1 VRRPTHEGRSRT
13 GSEAETVNVLVLHN
27 AYRQAGGEDAVV
39 AREQALLAAHGHA
52 VSVHVVSNERIH
64 APWTTLT
71 AGWQAVYSRRAQR
84 EVAAAIARVRPE
96 IVHVHNFFPLLTPSV
111 YDACR
116 AACVPVV
123 QPLHNY
129 RLSCVNAQFFRQG
142 RVCEDCLG
150 KAVPWPGVLHACYR
164 QSRSA
169 SMATAAM
176 LSLHRLWGTWTTK
189 VDLYVALT
197 EFARAK
203 FIQGGLPAH
212 KVVVKPNFVFPDPGP
227 GTAGGAYVLFVGRL
241 SPEKGVSTLLE
252 AWEQGAGGV
261 PLKLVGD
268 GPLAPLVENAA
279 RRLRDVEWL
288 GRRSSEDVG
297 ALMKQAG
304 CVICPSSC
312 YEGFPLVVVEAYA
325 VGLPVVA
332 SRLGSMAS
340 LVKDGETGLHFTPND
355 PVDLAAKVVWLM
367 SHAVERA
374 EMGRIARAEFE
385 RKYTAESN

>member
-1 VRRPTHEGRSRT
+1 
-13 GSEAETVNVLVLHN
+13 
-27 AYRQAGGEDAVV
+27 
-39 AREQALLAAHGHA
+39 
-52 VSVHVVSNERIH
+52 
-64 APWTTLT
+64 
-71 AGWQAVYSRRAQR
+71 
-84 EVAAAIARVRPE
+84 
-96 IVHVHNFFPLLTPSV
+96 
-111 YDACR
+111 
-116 AACVPVV
+116 
-123 QPLHNY
+123 
-129 RLSCVNAQFFRQG
+129 
-142 RVCEDCLG
+142 
-150 KAVPWPGVLHACYR
+150 
-164 QSRSA
+164 
-169 SMATAAM
+169 MATAAM

-385 RKYTAESN
+385 RKYTAERNYRLLKDIYTMAVQGSARGAPSPLTATPA